1 MNNNFKIITLTGALA
16 IFAISSTSSFADAKH
31 FTKAARSAESSYDF
45 RTATMNIYKWY
56 LSPMGAMVKGKVDF
70 NKHAFAE
77 YANGLL
83 LASKFDLIEGF
94 PEDSG
99 VMEVEDSVA
108 KDLIWEKPKDFLKAF
123 KTFQEGAQKLADI
136 VKEDDQEAIKAQFKN
151 TSKACSGCH
160 KKFRSK
166 K

>member
-1 MNNNFKIITLTGALA
+1 MKNGLNTLMIIG
-16 IFAISSTSSFADAKH
+16 IFASSVISTPLFADSKH
-31 FTKAARSAESSYDF
+31 FTKAARSAESSYTF

-56 LSPMGAMVKGKVDF
+56 LSPMGAMVKGKVDYNQHVF
-70 NKHAFAE
+70 SE
-77 YANGLL
+77 YADGLL

-99 VMEVEDSVA
+99 SMEVEDSVA
-108 KDLIWEKPKDFLKAF
+108 KDLIWEKPKDFSTAF
-123 KTFQEGAQKLADI
+123 GSFQREVQKLADTAKKGDEKA
-136 VKEDDQEAIKAQFKN
+136 VKAQFI
-151 TSKACSGCH
+151 KAAKSCSACH